1 MHTLHICTHYIHV
14 HITYMYMLHSCT
26 HYIYVHI
33 TLWEVQFDDT
43 NKLLAAIYIFV
54 SLEL

>member
-1 MHTLHICTHYIHV
+1 
-14 HITYMYMLHSCT
+14 MYMLHTCT

-43 NKLLAAIYIFV
+43 NKLLAAIYVFV
-54 SLEL
+54 SPEL